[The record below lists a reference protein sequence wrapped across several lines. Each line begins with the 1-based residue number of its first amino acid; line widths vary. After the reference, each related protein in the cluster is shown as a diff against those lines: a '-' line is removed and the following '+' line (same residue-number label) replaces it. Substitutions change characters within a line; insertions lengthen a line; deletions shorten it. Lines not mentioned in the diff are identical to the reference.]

1 PQYVETDSG
10 ASMLTTVM
18 LMIEVST
25 MIPNVMANCRMVLL
39 IAEPCGISSSSSSD
53 MLIVTSG
60 MSVRPKPNMK
70 MQKYPIMKYGELSM
84 PTVLSKIRESVVIAN
99 PMIAIVL
106 PPYRSYNDPET
117 KVMTESSMVP
127 GINKNPDRNALVSS
141 TVCENIGSIVSVDK
155 SSIILMKISIS
166 ASVKV
171 LFLNKSK
178 FNTGAGSLNCLVTK
192 NHSRNMPMSIGASTI
207 ASENP

>member
-1 PQYVETDSG
+1 MHAGMVLFYLYLGLSFSMNVSMKPAKARTAITTSAEVVPQQVETDTG

-25 MIPNVMANCRMVLL
+25 MIANVLANCRMVMVT
-39 IAEPCGISSSSSSD
+39 AEPCGISSSSSAD

-84 PTVLSKIRESVVIAN
+84 PTVLSKIRESIVIAN

-117 KVMTESSMVP
+117 KVMTESS
-127 GINKNPDRNALVSS
+127 
-141 TVCENIGSIVSVDK
+141 
-155 SSIILMKISIS
+155 
-166 ASVKV
+166 
-171 LFLNKSK
+171 
-178 FNTGAGSLNCLVTK
+178 
-192 NHSRNMPMSIGASTI
+192 
-207 ASENP
+207 